1 MGLKKYI
8 LGSLV
13 LILTI
18 SAYTFSIEAGD
29 YKVEIFEYS
38 QLLPI
43 ALWVVLPT
51 ILLFILTI
59 MHILY
64 YGLKNYFELK
74 SIKKDTKILSTIIN
88 QKLLNQKVTQNC
100 SNTELKHLSQ
110 VLAQLEIGIKSKNF
124 TSTNNEL
131 NQTVK
136 DLLEVNS
143 GHFVAN
149 KDFKTNEYNLLNKI
163 KNDEDFALDVIKN
176 VSKYTQKV
184 VKSAFLKVLETKS
197 ITTIKKLL
205 DKITF
210 DEELLIALFKKDSE
224 QKAEFAMTNDLI
236 LKLIKK
242 VDLTNEHLIQIAGSY
257 KLSMTPEQLIKLFE
271 DLSTQ
276 DEKYMLAHLYVLSQ
290 YEMIDNMRDILEN
303 SAQDDFIPFKALVD
317 LKDAG
322 KHTYSVDTLC
332 FK

>member
-163 KNDEDFALDVIKN
+163 RNDEDFALDVIKN

>member
-1 MGLKKYI
+1 M
-8 LGSLV
+8 
-13 LILTI
+13 
-18 SAYTFSIEAGD
+18 EAGD
-29 YKVEIFEYS
+29 YRVEIFDYA
-38 QLLPI
+38 QLLPV
-43 ALWVVLPT
+43 AVWVVLPT
-51 ILLFILTI
+51 ILLFVLTVI
-59 MHILY
+59 HILY

-88 QKLLNQKVTQNC
+88 KKLLNQKVTQNC
-100 SNTELKHLSQ
+100 SNTELKQFSQ
-110 VLAQLEIGIKSKNF
+110 ILAQLDIGVSNKNF
-124 TSTNNEL
+124 SSTNDDL
-131 NQTVK
+131 NQTVR
-136 DLLEVNS
+136 DLFEVNS
-143 GHFVAN
+143 GGFVTS
-149 KDFKTNEYNLLNKI
+149 KEFKTNEYNLLNKI
-163 KNDEDFALDVIKN
+163 ANDDDFALDIVKN
-176 VSKYTQKV
+176 ISKYSQKV
-184 VKSAFLKVLETKS
+184 IKSAFLKVLETKS

-242 VDLTNEHLIQIAGSY
+242 VDLTNDHLIQIAGSY
-257 KLSMTPEQLIKLFE
+257 KTSMTPDQLIKLYE

-276 DEKYMLAHLYVLSQ
+276 DEKYMLAYLYVLSQ
-290 YEMIDNMRDILEN
+290 YEMIDSMRDILEN